1 MDEESRAEGGTPE
14 AAAIEEDLPTLRQQ
28 LAEEREKAERYLGQ
42 WQRAAA
48 DLQNY
53 KRRTEQERAD
63 VAKYAAFPL
72 MLHLL
77 PIADD
82 LQRALNSVSA
92 HLAVLTWVQGIELI
106 YRKLQHTL
114 EIHRL
119 SEVKTAGE
127 TFDPNFHEAVMT
139 AAGEDGKVIEE
150 LQKGYRLHDRV
161 IRPAMVVVGRGRG
174 DEAARTSEEAVE
186 GQEEGKKDSGDG

>member
-1 MDEESRAEGGTPE
+1 MDEEARAAEEAPE
-14 AAAIEEDLPTLRQQ
+14 ATVTEDDLATWRQQ
-28 LAEEREKAERYLGQ
+28 LAEERERAERYLGQ

-63 VAKYAAFPL
+63 AAKYAEFPL

-82 LQRALNSVSA
+82 LQRALDKVSV
-92 HLAVLTWVQGIELI
+92 HLAGLTWVQGIELI

-114 EIHRL
+114 EAHGL
-119 SEVKTAGE
+119 TEVKAAGE
-127 TFDPNFHEAVMT
+127 SFDPNLHEAVMT
-139 AAGEDGKVIEE
+139 AEGEEGKVVEE

-161 IRPAMVVVGRGRG
+161 IRPAMVVVGKGRG

-186 GQEEGKKDSGDG
+186 GREEGRGDSGDG

>member
-1 MDEESRAEGGTPE
+1 MNEEARAAGEAPE
-14 AAAIEEDLPTLRQQ
+14 ATVTTDDLPTLRQQ

-63 VAKYAAFPL
+63 AARYAEFPL

-82 LQRALNSVSA
+82 LQRALDSVSV
-92 HLAVLTWVQGIELI
+92 HLAGLTWVQGIELI

-114 EIHRL
+114 EIHGL

-127 TFDPNFHEAVMT
+127 PFDPNFHEAVMT
-139 AAGEDGKVIEE
+139 AEGEEGKVIEE

-161 IRPAMVVVGRGRG
+161 IRPAMVVVGKGKEQAPE
-174 DEAARTSEEAVE
+174 DPQQEADAAA
-186 GQEEGKKDSGDG
+186 SGG

>member
-1 MDEESRAEGGTPE
+1 MDEEARAAGQAPE
-14 AAAIEEDLPTLRQQ
+14 ATATEDDLVTLRQQ

-63 VAKYAAFPL
+63 AAKYAEFPL

-82 LQRALNSVSA
+82 LQRALDKVSV
-92 HLAVLTWVQGIELI
+92 HLAGLTWVQGIELI

-114 EIHRL
+114 EAHGL
-119 SEVKTAGE
+119 TEVKAAGE
-127 TFDPNFHEAVMT
+127 SFDPNLHEAVMT
-139 AAGEDGKVIEE
+139 ADGEEGKVIEE

-161 IRPAMVVVGRGRG
+161 IRPAMVVVGRGKEKALE
-174 DEAARTSEEAVE
+174 DSQQDAPSPDAAE
-186 GQEEGKKDSGDG
+186 GGG